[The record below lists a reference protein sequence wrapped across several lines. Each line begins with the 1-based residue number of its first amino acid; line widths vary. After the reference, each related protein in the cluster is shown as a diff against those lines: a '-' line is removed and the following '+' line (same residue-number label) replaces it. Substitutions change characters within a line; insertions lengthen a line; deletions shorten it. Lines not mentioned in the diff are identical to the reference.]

1 MQNGRVALQ
10 QICILEQACSHWGGA
25 VWVLYQ
31 RGELETMIRA
41 VVYLLS
47 KSADAVTL
55 LIIIVDTFILNFFS
69 KVPLLLPRSKSYIT

>member
-1 MQNGRVALQ
+1 M
-10 QICILEQACSHWGGA
+10 
-25 VWVLYQ
+25 LYQ
-31 RGELETMIRA
+31 RGELETMIGA

-69 KVPLLLPRSKSYIT
+69 EVPLLLPRSKSYIT